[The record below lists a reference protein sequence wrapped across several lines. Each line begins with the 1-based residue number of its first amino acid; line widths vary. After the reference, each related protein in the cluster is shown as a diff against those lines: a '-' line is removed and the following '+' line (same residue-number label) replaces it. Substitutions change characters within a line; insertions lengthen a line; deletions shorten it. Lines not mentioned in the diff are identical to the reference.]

1 MSERTTKYVTL
12 TVTATFHGD
21 YIDSDEVTR
30 YLQGWI
36 ERGLDDRDDLMDY
49 DFSGWHV
56 REVTGD
62 PEGYD
67 S

>member
-1 MSERTTKYVTL
+1 MTL

-21 YIDSDEVTR
+21 YIDADDAIG

-36 ERGLDDRDDLMDY
+36 EWGLEDRDDLRNW

-56 REVTGD
+56 REVDGD
-62 PEGYD
+62 PEGFD